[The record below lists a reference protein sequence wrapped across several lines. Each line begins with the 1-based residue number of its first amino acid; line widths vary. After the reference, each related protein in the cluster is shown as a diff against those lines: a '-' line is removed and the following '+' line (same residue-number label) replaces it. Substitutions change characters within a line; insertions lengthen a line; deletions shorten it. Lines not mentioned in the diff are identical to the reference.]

1 MRFLLRNLTSCSINK
16 LTSLKFQVQLP
27 INNVHAIMH
36 GLHDLT
42 GNDDKS
48 LKGESFVCFNRRKIN
63 TMKQLTL
70 YFVLL
75 LRGSPSLF
83 SFILFGCFFFFL
95 FFFFGM
101 RSIITMTDVHSMTH
115 TGPPR
120 LFFYPHSPTSK
131 PSHSFISIWLILHS
145 HIYESKRNKTLALEV
160 RLTLVVVNLFRES
173 FMRYNH

>member
-42 GNDDKS
+42 GNDDKN
-48 LKGESFVCFNRRKIN
+48 LKGESFVCFNCRKIN

-70 YFVLL
+70 YFDLL

-83 SFILFGCFFFFL
+83 SFILFGCCCFFL
-95 FFFFGM
+95 FLFGM
-101 RSIITMTDVHSMTH
+101 RSIITMTDVLSMTH
-115 TGPPR
+115 TGLLRLSSTPTPR
-120 LFFYPHSPTSK
+120 PQTLSLFHPY
-131 PSHSFISIWLILHS
+131 LIN
-145 HIYESKRNKTLALEV
+145 ITL
-160 RLTLVVVNLFRES
+160 S
-173 FMRYNH
+173 YMRVEKQ

>member
-48 LKGESFVCFNRRKIN
+48 LKGESFVCFNCRKIN
-63 TMKQLTL
+63 TMKQITL
-70 YFVLL
+70 YFDLL

-83 SFILFGCFFFFL
+83 SFILFGCFFFFFFL
-95 FFFFGM
+95 FFFWNAQHYNYD
-101 RSIITMTDVHSMTH
+101 RCPLHDPHWPTQII
-115 TGPPR
+115 
-120 LFFYPHSPTSK
+120 FYPHSPTSN
-131 PSHSFISIWLILHS
+131 PLTHSSVFDSYYTLIYTSRKGIKHW
-145 HIYESKRNKTLALEV
+145 H
-160 RLTLVVVNLFRES
+160 
-173 FMRYNH
+173 

>member
-1 MRFLLRNLTSCSINK
+1 MRSLLRHLTSCSINK

-83 SFILFGCFFFFL
+83 SCILFGCSFI
-95 FFFFGM
+95 FGM
-101 RSIITMTDVHSMTH
+101 SSIITKTDVHSMTH
-115 TGPPR
+115 TSP
-120 LFFYPHSPTSK
+120 LILSPT
-131 PSHSFISIWLILHS
+131 P
-145 HIYESKRNKTLALEV
+145 TLRPQALS
-160 RLTLVVVNLFRES
+160 LFHPYFSNITLS
-173 FMRYNH
+173 YMRVEKQ

>member
-1 MRFLLRNLTSCSINK
+1 MGFLLRNLTNCSINK

-48 LKGESFVCFNRRKIN
+48 LKGESFVCFNCRKID
-63 TMKQLTL
+63 TMKQITL
-70 YFVLL
+70 YFDPL

-83 SFILFGCFFFFL
+83 SFILFGCFFFFFFL

-101 RSIITMTDVHSMTH
+101 RSIITMTAVYSMTH
-115 TGPPR
+115 TGPLRLSSTPTPR
-120 LFFYPHSPTSK
+120 PQTLS
-131 PSHSFISIWLILHS
+131 LIHQYLI
-145 HIYESKRNKTLALEV
+145 HITLSYIRVEK
-160 RLTLVVVNLFRES
+160 E
-173 FMRYNH
+173 

>member
-27 INNVHAIMH
+27 IYNVRAIMH
-36 GLHDLT
+36 RLHDLT

-48 LKGESFVCFNRRKIN
+48 LKGESLVCFNFRTIN

-70 YFVLL
+70 YCDLL

-83 SFILFGCFFFFL
+83 SCIWFGWF

-101 RSIITMTDVHSMTH
+101 RIIIAMTDVHSMTH
-115 TGPPR
+115 TSPLIYCEVFWR
-120 LFFYPHSPTSK
+120 LFFKVYFVFVLDVSLVTRVLLWSVYR
-131 PSHSFISIWLILHS
+131 SRLI
-145 HIYESKRNKTLALEV
+145 R
-160 RLTLVVVNLFRES
+160 
-173 FMRYNH
+173 MC

>member
-1 MRFLLRNLTSCSINK
+1 MRFLLRHLTSCSINK

-48 LKGESFVCFNRRKIN
+48 LKGESFVCFNCRKIN

-70 YFVLL
+70 YFDLL

-83 SFILFGCFFFFL
+83 SFILFGCFFFFFL
-95 FFFFGM
+95 GM

-115 TGPPR
+115 TGPLR
-120 LFFYPHSPTSK
+120 LSSTPHSPTTN
-131 PSHSFISIWLILHS
+131 PLTHSSVFDSYYTLIYTSRKGIKHW
-145 HIYESKRNKTLALEV
+145 H
-160 RLTLVVVNLFRES
+160 
-173 FMRYNH
+173 

>member
-48 LKGESFVCFNRRKIN
+48 LKGESLVCFNFRTLN

-70 YFVLL
+70 YCDLL
-75 LRGSPSLF
+75 LRGSPSFVFL
-83 SFILFGCFFFFL
+83 CFVWL
-95 FFFFGM
+95 FFCFVLFCFVFETC
-101 RSIITMTDVHSMTH
+101 SIITKTDVHSMTH
-115 TGPPR
+115 TIP
-120 LFFYPHSPTSK
+120 LILSPTPTPRPQTLSLFH
-131 PSHSFISIWLILHS
+131 PYLIN
-145 HIYESKRNKTLALEV
+145 ITLSYTRVEKQ
-160 RLTLVVVNLFRES
+160 
-173 FMRYNH
+173 